1 MENGGSNSI
10 SEKGWSSKGL
20 YFYKEKPRKSF
31 HINIS
36 HEDNRMDIFLPHTRK
51 IIFNKTHSETSKLFE
66 FEFKLLK
73 TLNSF
78 I

>member
-1 MENGGSNSI
+1 MEF
-10 SEKGWSSKGL
+10 KGIVLLEGENPKIFS
-20 YFYKEKPRKSF
+20 YQYITRENP
-31 HINIS
+31 
-36 HEDNRMDIFLPHTRK
+36 MDIFLPHTRK
-51 IIFNKTHSETSKLFE
+51 IIFNKTHSETPKLFE